1 MLQANAA
8 MGRGTASAVRWLV
21 RALLVIA
28 GAALGTAAAWLIG
41 DATASATQIAP
52 APADTRTSGD
62 EPTPVT
68 DRVVTAT
75 DDLTWG
81 ASDLVGNATATVLKY
96 GMAGGPV
103 DPARGDEAAADLR
116 QTIHSFT
123 RDAVL
128 HPVERTLGTA
138 EHISRKPQD
147 APQVIGQ
154 ALTPPPA
161 VKDFG
166 HKVWNVLHPTG
177 ASLSKL
183 PSLDGSGDDGQP
195 AALPAAEVLPAP
207 AADAVMGPV
216 ANALSGSTHGQSAK
230 DGQHDRAADRTE
242 GEHGDQFP
250 HSPLRGPLAPAGVPF
265 SPGGAVTGG
274 HIDGLLFGVPAGG
287 PAVRGVDDRSAV
299 RIVSRHTPVQP
310 GEQPGVTPD

>member
-1 MLQANAA
+1 MQANAA

-28 GAALGTAAAWLIG
+28 GAVLGTTAAWLIG
-41 DATASATQIAP
+41 DATASATQLAP

-62 EPTPVT
+62 EATPVT

-81 ASDLVGNATATVLKY
+81 VSDLVGNATATALKY
-96 GMAGGPV
+96 GMAGGPA
-103 DPARGDEAAADLR
+103 DPARGEAAAADLR
-116 QTIHSFT
+116 QTVHSFT

-128 HPVERTLGTA
+128 RPVERTLGTA

-161 VKDFG
+161 VAEFG
-166 HKVWNVLHPTG
+166 NKVWGFLHPG
-177 ASLSKL
+177 GKSLIKL
-183 PSLDGSGDDGQP
+183 PGLRGFDDAEQS
-195 AALPAAEVLPAP
+195 AALPAADVLPAP
-207 AADAVMGPV
+207 AAAPVMGPV
-216 ANALSGSTHGQSAK
+216 AKAVPDVPHGVVSK
-230 DGQHDRAADRTE
+230 VGPHDRGTDRSS
-242 GEHGDQFP
+242 GDRRDQFP
-250 HSPLRGPLAPAGVPF
+250 YSPLRGPLAPAGVPF
-265 SPGGAVTGG
+265 APGGAVTGG